1 MKDYIEM
8 DVQDKPRKDFSQ
20 AERRAYIVDKLLDF
34 GLSPKYMNKA
44 RFGRELLGVSDTT
57 IRYDLE
63 AIAQSI
69 EEHHNREDLDV
80 DSSLKLYL
88 EKLAGSEQK

>member
-63 AIAQSI
+63 AIAESI
-69 EEHHNREDLDV
+69 EKYHDRDKLDV
-80 DSSLKLYL
+80 DTSLKIYL
-88 EKLAGSEQK
+88 QKLTESE